1 MNTSYLIDFLENKQV
16 STITKTKHSYL
27 TYHGLE
33 EGYKYVLKKGIVK
46 TSIILKNG
54 REFNLSY
61 INSTDIVSLLRDEI
75 SAYTASPLNVRIES
89 DEAIFYRIPRKTFW
103 DYVNHDTHLQDY
115 VRDYYRIKLTQNI
128 KSLQWMTMNGKKGAV
143 CAFIYKL
150 IDIFGRR
157 GATGILID
165 FPITNEEIANF
176 CGISTRNSV
185 NRIIHDLKEQHVID
199 IKNQK
204 IFIYDENYLREFTI

>member
-1 MNTSYLIDFLENKQV
+1 MNTSYLIDFLERKKIP
-16 STITKTKHSYL
+16 TITKKQHTYL

-33 EGYKYVLKKGIVK
+33 EGYTYVLKTGIVK

-61 INSTDIVSLLRDEI
+61 INSTDIVSLLRDEV

-89 DEAIFYRIPRKTFW
+89 KEAVFYQIPRKKFW
-103 DYVNHDTHLQDY
+103 EYVNQDNNLQDY

-150 IDIFGRR
+150 IDIFGKR

-185 NRIIHDLKEQHVID
+185 NRIIHSLKESHVID
-199 IKNQK
+199 IKNQR
-204 IFIYDENYLREFTI
+204 IFIYDVQYLREFTI

>member
-33 EGYKYVLKKGIVK
+33 EGYTYVLKKGIVK

-89 DEAIFYRIPRKTFW
+89 DEAIFYRIPRKHFGIMLITI
-103 DYVNHDTHLQDY
+103 L
-115 VRDYYRIKLTQNI
+115 
-128 KSLQWMTMNGKKGAV
+128 
-143 CAFIYKL
+143 IYK
-150 IDIFGRR
+150 
-157 GATGILID
+157 
-165 FPITNEEIANF
+165 IT
-176 CGISTRNSV
+176 CVT
-185 NRIIHDLKEQHVID
+185 IIEL
-199 IKNQK
+199 N
-204 IFIYDENYLREFTI
+204 

>member
-1 MNTSYLIDFLENKQV
+1 MGTSYLIDFLEKKHV
-16 STITKTKHSYL
+16 STVKKAKHTYL

-33 EGYKYVLKKGIVK
+33 EGYTYVLKEGIVK
-46 TSIILKNG
+46 TSMILKDG

-61 INSTDIVSLLRDEI
+61 INTTDIISLLRDEI

-89 DEAIFYRIPRKTFW
+89 EDAIFYRIPRKTFW
-103 DYVNHDTHLQDY
+103 GYVNSDANLQDY
-115 VRDYYRIKLTQNI
+115 VKDYYRIKLTQNI

-150 IDIFGRR
+150 ISIFGNH

-165 FPITNEEIANF
+165 FPITNEDIANF

-185 NRIIHDLKEQHVID
+185 NRIIHSLKEDKIID
-199 IKNQK
+199 IKNQR
-204 IFIYDENYLREFTI
+204 IFIYDVSYLQSFTI